1 MKSSERRLKLMLMIQ
16 QKGSRKTVDEFAEY
30 FGVSRRTIF
39 RDFNALGEI
48 NVPITWDKYAGYGV
62 MPGFKIPPLMF
73 STQELATIIVGLN
86 FVKSQVDQQMVD
98 DAKGVE
104 VKIKN
109 VLPDELKNLM
119 SSLQEKTIVDPYQK
133 FGARKRKGGNWY
145 LLSSAISQKKRVQFV
160 YSSEKTKRQI
170 RKIDPYILVFYED
183 HWNVIGFSHL
193 RGEVRNFVLDRT
205 SDVEILDENFA
216 IPEKMSIEGLI
227 FRSNESYRDIII
239 EVGVSA
245 LSALEGNIPA
255 KIFKKSE
262 INPKLI
268 KVYFKF
274 DNLDFINKWLLQ
286 FGKDVNVVAPKELI
300 EKRKNLLSE
309 MVEKLKG

>member
-205 SDVEILDENFA
+205 SEVEILDENFA